1 MKKEY
6 TGSIKTTQSYDVVVC
21 GGGCAGVLAAVA
33 SARAGAKT
41 LLVEQ
46 NHMIG
51 GMATAGMVN
60 PFMTC
65 YDGRG
70 ERQIVKGLFDEMIL
84 RCEEKQAAI
93 HPSKTG
99 DGSPYGSFYEGYH
112 RRHNNV
118 TPFRSD
124 YIQLVI
130 LQMLEEAGAEYMI
143 NTSVVDVT
151 KEADRVTGV
160 IVFDGSDLR
169 YLEAKI
175 VIDCTGDA
183 IVGYKAGI
191 IKEECKEDSGYDVQP
206 MTTGFSIY
214 NVKDDVIIQY
224 AQEHPEQKGMLFQPQ
239 VEQAMKE
246 MGDDYIVPR
255 NKIGLHKL
263 LSPGEWN
270 MNCTRIQ
277 KLNNTVPTEYA
288 KAYRIGLEQ
297 VFFLMDF
304 IHNLPGLEDAKLKQI
319 APMVGIRESRRIEG
333 IYTLEAEDLCE
344 PPKKFEDSIAMGSFL
359 LDLHPTSGSR
369 AGIDTRPIVAN
380 CFQIPY
386 RILVPKAVDGLLVA
400 GRCVSASRDA
410 MSSIRV
416 MPQAY
421 AMGQAAGEAAAICVE
436 QGIQPRQ
443 VDVKLLQE
451 RLVKN
456 GAVIE

>member
-151 KEADRVTGV
+151 KEADRITGV
-160 IVFDGSDLR
+160 IIFDGSDLR
-169 YLEAKI
+169 CLEAKI

-206 MTTGFSIY
+206 MTTCFSIY
-214 NVKDDVIIQY
+214 NVKDDVITQY

-239 VEQAMKE
+239 VEQAMRE
-246 MGDDYIVPR
+246 MGDGYIVPR

-288 KAYRIGLEQ
+288 KAYKIGLEQ

-333 IYTLEAEDLCE
+333 VYTLEAEDLCE

-386 RILVPKAVDGLLVA
+386 RILVP
-400 GRCVSASRDA
+400 
-410 MSSIRV
+410 
-416 MPQAY
+416 
-421 AMGQAAGEAAAICVE
+421 
-436 QGIQPRQ
+436 
-443 VDVKLLQE
+443 
-451 RLVKN
+451 
-456 GAVIE
+456 

>member
-6 TGSIKTTQSYDVVVC
+6 TGSIKTTQSFDVVVC

-41 LLVEQ
+41 LLVEK
-46 NHMIG
+46 NHIIG
-51 GMATAGMVN
+51 GTATAGMVN

-99 DGSPYGSFYEGYH
+99 DGSPYGCFYEGYH

-130 LQMLEEAGAEYMI
+130 LQMLEESGAEYMI

-151 KEADRVTGV
+151 RDADRITGV
-160 IVFDGSDLR
+160 IIFDGSDLQC
-169 YLEAKI
+169 LEAKI

-183 IVGYKAGI
+183 VVGYKAGI
-191 IKEECKEDSGYDVQP
+191 IKEECREDSGYEVQP

-214 NVKDDVIIQY
+214 NAKDDVIIQY
-224 AQEHPEQKGMLFQPQ
+224 VKEHPEQKGMVFQPQ
-239 VEQAMKE
+239 VEQAMQE

-263 LSPGEWN
+263 LEPGEWN

-277 KLNNTVPTEYA
+277 KLNNTVPKEYA
-288 KAYRIGLEQ
+288 KAYKIGLEQ

-319 APMVGIRESRRIEG
+319 APMVGSRESRRIEG
-333 IYTLEAEDLCE
+333 VYTLEAEDLCE

-359 LDLHPTSGSR
+359 LDLHPTSGFR

-451 RLVKN
+451 RLLKH

>member
-1 MKKEY
+1 MTNPYIGTIKE
-6 TGSIKTTQSYDVVVC
+6 TRSYDVVVC

-41 LLVEQ
+41 ILVER

-65 YDGRG
+65 FDGRG
-70 ERQIVKGLFDEMIL
+70 ERQIVKGLFEEL
-84 RCEEKQAAI
+84 VRRCEAQGAAI

-99 DGSPYGSFYEGYH
+99 DGSPYGCFYEGYH

-124 YIQLVI
+124 YIQLVM
-130 LQMLEEAGAEYMI
+130 LQMLEEAGAEYLV
-143 NTSVVDVT
+143 NVTAVDVIQ
-151 KEADRVTGV
+151 EGSRVTG
-160 IVFDGSDLR
+160 IVLFDGNDLCR
-169 YLEAKI
+169 YEAKI

-183 IVGYKAGI
+183 FVSYKAGAV
-191 IKEECKEDSGYDVQP
+191 KEECREDSGYEVQP

-214 NVKDDVIIQY
+214 NADDETLIQY
-224 AQEHPEQKGMLFQPQ
+224 AKDHPAQRGMMFQPQ
-239 VEQAMKE
+239 IEQAMEE
-246 MGDDYIVPR
+246 MGADYIVPR

-263 LSPGEWN
+263 IAPGEWN

-277 KLNNTVPTEYA
+277 NLNNTVPREYA
-288 KAYRIGLEQ
+288 KAYKTGLEQ

-304 IHNLPGLEDAKLKQI
+304 IHTLPGLENARLKQI
-319 APMVGIRESRRIEG
+319 APVVGARESRRIEG
-333 IYTLEAEDLCE
+333 IYTLEAKDLCD
-344 PPKKFEDSIAMGSFL
+344 PPTRFDDSIAMGSFL

-400 GRCVSASRDA
+400 GRCVSGSRDA

-416 MPQAY
+416 MPQAF

-436 QGIQPRQ
+436 QGIQPRD
-443 VDVKLLQE
+443 VDVALLQD
-451 RLVKN
+451 RLLKN

>member
-1 MKKEY
+1 MKNEY
-6 TGSIKTTQSYDVVVC
+6 VGTIKKAYSYDVVVC
-21 GGGCAGVLAAVA
+21 GGGCAGVLAAIA
-33 SARAGAKT
+33 SARAGVKT
-41 LLVEQ
+41 ILIER

-70 ERQIVKGLFDEMIL
+70 ERQIVKGLFDELIK
-84 RCEEKQAAI
+84 RCEENQAAI

-99 DGSPYGSFYEGYH
+99 DGSPYGSYYEGYH

-124 YIQLVI
+124 YIQLVM
-130 LQMLEEAGAEYMI
+130 LQMLEESGAEYLI
-143 NTSVVDVT
+143 NTNIVDIVR
-151 KEADRVTGV
+151 EEERVAGV
-160 IVFDGSDLR
+160 IVFDGNDLR
-169 YLEAKI
+169 RYDAKI

-183 IVGYKAGI
+183 IVSYKAGT

-206 MTTGFSIY
+206 MTMGFSIY
-214 NVKDDVIIQY
+214 NVDDAAIHQY
-224 AQEHPEQKGMLFQPQ
+224 AQDNPEQKGMLFQPQ
-239 VEQAMKE
+239 VEQAMRE
-246 MGDDYIVPR
+246 MGEKYIVPR

-263 LSPGEWN
+263 LEPGEWN
-270 MNCTRIQ
+270 MNCSRIQ
-277 KLNNTVPTEYA
+277 KLNNTVPEEYA
-288 KAYRIGLEQ
+288 EAYKQGLEQ

-304 IHNLPGLEDAKLKQI
+304 IHSLPGLEDAKLKQI
-319 APMVGIRESRRIEG
+319 APVVGIRESRRIEG
-333 IYTLEAEDLCE
+333 VYTLEAEDLCE
-344 PPKKFEDSIAMGSFL
+344 PPKKFDDSIAMGSFL

-386 RILVPKAVDGLLVA
+386 RILVPQKVDGLLVA
-400 GRCVSASRDA
+400 GRCVSGSRDA

-416 MPQAY
+416 LPQAF

-436 QGIQPRQ
+436 KGVQPRE
-443 VDVKLLQE
+443 VDIKLLQD

-456 GAVIE
+456 GAIIE

>member
-6 TGSIKTTQSYDVVVC
+6 TGSIKTTQPYDVVVC

-70 ERQIVKGLFDEMIL
+70 ERQIVKGLFDEMIV

-130 LQMLEEAGAEYMI
+130 LQMLEESGAEYMI

-151 KEADRVTGV
+151 KEADRITGV
-160 IVFDGSDLR
+160 IIFDGSDLR
-169 YLEAKI
+169 CLEAKI

-183 IVGYKAGI
+183 VVGYKAGV

-214 NVKDDVIIQY
+214 NVKDDVITRY

-239 VEQAMKE
+239 VEQAMRE

-263 LSPGEWN
+263 LEPGEWN

-277 KLNNTVPTEYA
+277 KLNNTVPVEYA
-288 KAYRIGLEQ
+288 KAYKIGLEQ

>member
-6 TGSIKTTQSYDVVVC
+6 TGSIKTTQSFDVVVC

-191 IKEECKEDSGYDVQP
+191 IKEECREDSGYDVQP
-206 MTTGFSIY
+206 MTTSFSIY
-214 NVKDDVIIQY
+214 NVKDDVITQY

-239 VEQAMKE
+239 VEQAMRE

-263 LSPGEWN
+263 LEPGEWN

-288 KAYRIGLEQ
+288 KAYKIGLEQ